1 MSVYSRFFG
10 SPIVQIIVNV
20 FNSLIYSYTTVEYR
34 LEQFTKTCSYYK
46 TKYNYDKSQFPN
58 SNALFESIISL
69 PIYPSLSDESV
80 KHIIDSIIEFSTLFA
95 K

>member
-34 LEQFTKTCSYYK
+34 LERLQKRVLITKQSMLIPFLRYFLI
-46 TKYNYDKSQFPN
+46 QR
-58 SNALFESIISL
+58 
-69 PIYPSLSDESV
+69 
-80 KHIIDSIIEFSTLFA
+80 H
-95 K
+95 